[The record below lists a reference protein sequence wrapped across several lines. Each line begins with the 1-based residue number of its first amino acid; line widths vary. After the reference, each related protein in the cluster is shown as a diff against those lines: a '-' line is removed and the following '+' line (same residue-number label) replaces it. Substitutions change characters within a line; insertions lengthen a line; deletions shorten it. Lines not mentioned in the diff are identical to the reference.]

1 MKTFRMIGATL
12 CALIACI
19 AMTACSNE
27 NDNALLGNEEPD
39 VYTVKLGMAGEI
51 LDITEEPLTRAT
63 GDDLYGIQV
72 YSCPA
77 NAEKTT
83 WTYYAYGL
91 FDDIET
97 AEIKLLN
104 GYKYKFETSMIVDGK
119 NTIYHLK
126 NIENNDIYEYAKPF
140 LTTGDNGGAALLN
153 NIFNYS
159 SSTYMWGLYKGLS
172 QLNNDQKDYN
182 RPNTERYY
190 GILENFTPAE
200 NESAIINMKR
210 TSFGA
215 KYIVQGNFKKI
226 GGTLSINMKDAPLI
240 EMVAT
245 LGDTQEHRY
254 ENIYTFSDVVSAYV
268 NDKYTETISIGM
280 NFTKDDGVVIP
291 LGEHKITFRRN
302 KKTVVT
308 IKLTENTTGSAL
320 GFSIDS
326 TESTDLDKMTEEG
339 NVTVEDG
346 AVTETPV
353 TPDAN

>member
-1 MKTFRMIGATL
+1 MIGATL

-83 WTYYAYGL
+83 WTPYAYGL

-97 AEIKLLN
+97 ALIKLLN
-104 GYKYKFETSMIVDGK
+104 GYKYKFVASMVVNGK
-119 NTIYHLK
+119 NKLK
-126 NIENNDIYEYAKPF
+126 NNKEIEYPAPLATNRSDAGFTAIGNTFYYEINIYMEGLNRGYTWLKNDI
-140 LTTGDNGGAALLN
+140 GMD
-153 NIFNYS
+153 I
-159 SSTYMWGLYKGLS
+159 
-172 QLNNDQKDYN
+172 
-182 RPNTERYY
+182 PNTERYY
-190 GILENFTPAE
+190 GELLDYKPVEGGTASID
-200 NESAIINMKR
+200 MKR
-210 TSFGA
+210 TSFGVKFIA
-215 KYIVQGNFKKI
+215 QGNFKKT
-226 GGTLSINMKDAPLI
+226 GGTLSIKMTGAPLI
-240 EMVAT
+240 EMVAPQ
-245 LGDTQEHRY
+245 GDTQEHKY
-254 ENIYTFSDVVSAYV
+254 EDIYTFSDVDGAYAD
-268 NDKYTETISIGM
+268 DKYTETISINM

-320 GFSIDS
+320 GFSIDA
-326 TESTDLDKMTEEG
+326 TESTSLENMTEEG

-346 AVTETPV
+346 AVTDTPV

>member
-27 NDNALLGNEEPD
+27 NDNAPLGNEEPD

-51 LDITEEPLTRAT
+51 LDITEEPLTRAA

-91 FDDIET
+91 FDDLEN

-104 GYKYKFETSMIVDGK
+104 GYKYKFVATMVVDGK
-119 NTIYHLK
+119 NKLWS
-126 NIENNDIYEYAKPF
+126 NSSGEYYGPF
-140 LTTGDNGGAALLN
+140 QTTGLQS
-153 NIFNYS
+153 NYNKINKDFHYES
-159 SSTYMWGLYKGLS
+159 SVYMRGLADGYSWLGTSST
-172 QLNNDQKDYN
+172 NYN
-182 RPNTERYY
+182 IPNTERYY
-190 GILENFTPAE
+190 GELLDYEPVEGGTASID
-200 NESAIINMKR
+200 MKR

-215 KYIVQGNFKKI
+215 KFIAQGNFKKT
-226 GGTLSINMKDAPLI
+226 GGTLTINMKGAPLI

-245 LGDTQEHRY
+245 QGDTQEHKY
-254 ENIYTFSDVVSAYV
+254 EDIYTFNDVDGAYAD
-268 NDKYTETISIGM
+268 DKYTETISINM

-326 TESTDLDKMTEEG
+326 TESTDLDNMTEEG

-346 AVTETPV
+346 TVTETPV

>member
-1 MKTFRMIGATL
+1 MIGATL

-27 NDNALLGNEEPD
+27 NDNAPLGNEESD

-51 LDITEEPLTRAT
+51 LDITEEPLTRAA

-72 YSCPA
+72 YSCPT
-77 NAEKTT
+77 NAETT
-83 WTYYAYGL
+83 KWTYYAYGL
-91 FDDIET
+91 FDDVEN

-104 GYKYKFETSMIVDGK
+104 GYKYKFVASMVKDGK
-119 NTIYHLK
+119 NKLHYTSGGYW
-126 NIENNDIYEYAKPF
+126 APF
-140 LTTGDNGGAALLN
+140 TTTGGTLACTAISTTFYYESSVYMNRLASGESWFSNTGTKT
-153 NIFNYS
+153 YS
-159 SSTYMWGLYKGLS
+159 I
-172 QLNNDQKDYN
+172 
-182 RPNTERYY
+182 PNTERYY
-190 GILENFTPAE
+190 GELLDYEPVEGGTASIE
-200 NESAIINMKR
+200 MKR
-210 TSFGA
+210 VSFGA
-215 KYIVQGNFKKI
+215 KFIAQGNFKKT
-226 GGTLSINMKDAPLI
+226 GGTLTINMTGAPLI

-245 LGDTQEHRY
+245 QGNNQEHKY
-254 ENIYTFSDVVSAYV
+254 EDIYTFSDVDAAYA
-268 NDKYTETISIGM
+268 NDKYTETISINM

-308 IKLTENTTGSAL
+308 IKLTENTTDSAL

-326 TESTDLDKMTEEG
+326 TESTDLDNMTEEG

-346 AVTETPV
+346 TVTDTTV